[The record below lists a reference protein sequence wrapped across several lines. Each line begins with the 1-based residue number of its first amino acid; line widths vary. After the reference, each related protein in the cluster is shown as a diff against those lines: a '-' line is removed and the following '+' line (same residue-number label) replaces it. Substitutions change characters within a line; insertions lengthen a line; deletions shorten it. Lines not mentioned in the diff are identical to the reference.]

1 MDYYW
6 RGRFLVFVGTVLFAI
21 GGIIATYGWNIWSR
35 QFDKKKY
42 LREGVWD
49 IIRGTI
55 LVALAGLLTTYG
67 WNVISLGGQRNNLIR
82 AIAQEL
88 LMNFQ
93 LLESPP
99 IKGEVSYKN
108 EDGRV
113 VPRPFP
119 VLKTAA
125 LNAVMS
131 SGLWDIGNEAEKKFL
146 YAIEA
151 YERKIGTAN
160 HIFDEYNEFVLKTID
175 PNEKIASAKK
185 FRKAAP
191 EKDYFKS
198 LENKQNEVIRLIL
211 SAYKWSIPPKE
222 RELLLQRIG
231 EEPTISK
238 PERLQK
244 MTTASLISNKYS
256 IAKSGLLPL
265 TFVCYDGL
273 RLLRRFAPRNDCGAV
288 GTVISTEA
296 SLRDVKWRN
305 LLKIDS

>member
-35 QFDKKKY
+35 QFDKRKC

-88 LMNFQ
+88 LMNVQ

-99 IKGEVSYKN
+99 IKDEVSYKK
-108 EDGRV
+108 EDDSV
-113 VPRPFP
+113 VLRPFP
-119 VLKTAA
+119 TLKTVA

-131 SGLWDIGNEAEKKFL
+131 SGFWDIGKKAEKEFL

-151 YERKIGTAN
+151 YEGKIGTAN
-160 HIFDEYNEFVLKTID
+160 HIFDEYNEFLLKTID

-185 FRKAAP
+185 FQKVAP

-198 LENKQNEVIRLIL
+198 LKNVQNEVIKQIL
-211 SAYKWSIPPKE
+211 SEYKWAIPSKG
-222 RELLLQRIG
+222 REVLLQRIQEKPFVG
-231 EEPTISK
+231 K
-238 PERLQK
+238 PE
-244 MTTASLISNKYS
+244 
-256 IAKSGLLPL
+256 
-265 TFVCYDGL
+265 
-273 RLLRRFAPRNDCGAV
+273 
-288 GTVISTEA
+288 
-296 SLRDVKWRN
+296 
-305 LLKIDS
+305 